1 MVRQPTG
8 DEPSAAA
15 PSARTS
21 TSTRSPRGDASA
33 VSLLA
38 AHAEAVP
45 TESKRKRK
53 WIHPAAPGGA
63 DESFD
68 VRVDSKPSQKGA
80 SVEPAIP
87 LADRLSLAELSLL
100 TPPLRQLSPLV
111 TLASRRFLLLTPPL

>member
-1 MVRQPTG
+1 M
-8 DEPSAAA
+8 
-15 PSARTS
+15 
-21 TSTRSPRGDASA
+21 
-33 VSLLA
+33 
-38 AHAEAVP
+38 
-45 TESKRKRK
+45 
-53 WIHPAAPGGA
+53 HPAAPGGA

>member
-1 MVRQPTG
+1 M
-8 DEPSAAA
+8 
-15 PSARTS
+15 
-21 TSTRSPRGDASA
+21 
-33 VSLLA
+33 
-38 AHAEAVP
+38 
-45 TESKRKRK
+45 
-53 WIHPAAPGGA
+53 HPATPGGA

-87 LADRLSLAELSLL
+87 LTDRLSLAELSLL